1 MFVVSDENNLI
12 QSIESLSAKTE
23 DTVTREHNCT
33 VEQTGERGR
42 VEFLL
47 QMGKSHA
54 YEAYAITS
62 GLDNSNFVFDFFHW
76 WTTCSSLNIQISDFF

>member
-1 MFVVSDENNLI
+1 MCNLQTKSISNLKLNKSYKQMFVVSDENNLI

-62 GLDNSNFVFDFFHW
+62 G
-76 WTTCSSLNIQISDFF
+76 